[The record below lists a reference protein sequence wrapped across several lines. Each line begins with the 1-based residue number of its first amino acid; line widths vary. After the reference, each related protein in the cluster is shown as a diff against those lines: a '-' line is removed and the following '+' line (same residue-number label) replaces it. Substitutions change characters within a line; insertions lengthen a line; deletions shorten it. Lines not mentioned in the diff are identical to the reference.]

1 MRRRIQLETPPMSAD
16 QIDRRRLV
24 IGAGLVAAAPVAAL
38 AAGGKPRVAIK
49 TVRGTIVVELEDR
62 KAPLTSANFL
72 RYVDAKA
79 YDGGVFF
86 RAARTPGAPKDGTI
100 VGAPAEK
107 VRPFPPIR
115 HESTTKTG
123 LKHLNGTLSLGR
135 FAPGSATNNFFIC
148 LGDQPY
154 LDAHPG
160 EPGDNLGYAAFGQVV
175 SGMSVA
181 QKILSLPTNGDTKF
195 KEQRGEWLKPPVTI
209 TSMRRV

>member
-1 MRRRIQLETPPMSAD
+1 MSAGHF
-16 QIDRRRLV
+16 DRRRLV
-24 IGAGLVAAAPVAAL
+24 IAAGALVATPRAAL
-38 AAGGKPRVAIK
+38 AAAKPRVSIK
-49 TVRGTIVVELEDR
+49 TGRGTIVVELEDR

-72 RYVDAKA
+72 RYIEAKA
-79 YDGGVFF
+79 YDGGTFF

-148 LGDQPY
+148 VGDQPY

-175 SGMSVA
+175 SGMSVVE
-181 QKILSLPTNGDTKF
+181 KILSLPTNGETKF
-195 KEQRGEWLKPPVTI
+195 KEQRGEWLKPPVPILT
-209 TSMRRV
+209 MRRTA